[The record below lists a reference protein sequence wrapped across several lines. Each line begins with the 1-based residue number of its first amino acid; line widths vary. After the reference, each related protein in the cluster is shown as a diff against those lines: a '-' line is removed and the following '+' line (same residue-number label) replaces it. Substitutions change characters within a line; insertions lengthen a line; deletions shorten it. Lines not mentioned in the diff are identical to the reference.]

1 MRAAGTFGAMT
12 VNEWNFN
19 ASDGELLVK
28 TGVTGPAAKMGH
40 RLTIAM
46 TEWQATVRWSRGK
59 PVEAEVIVE
68 VESLQVRKG
77 AGGVKALS
85 APEKTLARSNALKSL
100 DAKRFPQ
107 IRFQASGIAKSD
119 DGYRLTGTLEI
130 HGVSNECAANL
141 RIDDLGEKWR
151 LSCEAGVVQSDFDI
165 KPYSMLMGSMK
176 VVDSVIVSFTA
187 MRSKED

>member
-1 MRAAGTFGAMT
+1 MT

-19 ASDGELLVK
+19 ASDGGLLVK

-187 MRSKED
+187 MQPKED